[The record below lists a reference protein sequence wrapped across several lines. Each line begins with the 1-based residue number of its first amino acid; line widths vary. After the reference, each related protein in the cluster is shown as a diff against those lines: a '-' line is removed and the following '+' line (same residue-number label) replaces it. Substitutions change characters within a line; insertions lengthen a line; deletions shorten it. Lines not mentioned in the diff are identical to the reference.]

1 MYKLE
6 FLPIAKNDIDNII
19 YYISINLGNKIAAVN
34 LSKKFIDGANGIL
47 IFPYGVPVYEIAG
60 KLKNEYR
67 RVRVNNYLMFYTINE
82 EKKVITIVRVLYRK
96 MDIENLLK

>member
-19 YYISINLGNKIAAVN
+19 YYISINLGNKTAAVN

-47 IFPYGVPVYEIAG
+47 FFPY
-60 KLKNEYR
+60 
-67 RVRVNNYLMFYTINE
+67 
-82 EKKVITIVRVLYRK
+82 
-96 MDIENLLK
+96 